1 MRSIKAKI
9 LVSMVLTLAISL
21 ILVGGAS
28 CILSYRGTQSTLEAS
43 MKEMAVVA
51 ADRVSYE
58 LQAYRNIVG
67 ETGSTARLSNPEITL
82 AEKQDL
88 LQQKVDTYGF
98 QRYNLLNT
106 QGRSLIDGSNY
117 SDRAYFKAAMQGN
130 TYVSEPLIS
139 SVTGEMTIIISAPV
153 WQDGQ
158 VGGRVAGVV
167 YFVPQETF
175 LNEIVSNLQISEG
188 GTAYMLDATGNT
200 IAHRNL
206 ESVRN
211 QENTIQDA
219 KGDKSLADLAA
230 IETDMIAGGT
240 GFSQYSYGGETKF
253 TAYAPVPETNG
264 WSIAINA
271 PTSDFTGTAILGII
285 ITLVLLI
292 AAVIVASL
300 VALRLAVGIGGPI
313 KACSDRLHLLSQGN
327 LEAPVPDFDRN
338 DEVGELVSSTK
349 IIVTALSTILKD
361 IDYLLSQMGEGN
373 FVVDSRVPELYIGDF
388 APLLVS
394 MRRIKNKLSDVLSQI
409 HTSSAQIAAGSSQVS
424 DGAQALAQGATEQA
438 SSVQELAATVHDISQ
453 NVDETADVS
462 RQSRSRA
469 EEAGGQ
475 VMQSNKMML
484 QMTTAMA
491 EITEFSKKIGNII
504 TTIEDIAFQT
514 NIGKGFAVVADEV
527 RNLAFKSDQAAKATK
542 ELIESSVESVQNGNA
557 IVTNVTDSLQKTTD
571 LAGLAVDDM
580 VRVAEMVDTI
590 SAAIAQVTVGLDQIS
605 AVVQTNSA
613 TSEQSAAASEE
624 LSSQAQLLDDLVGQ
638 FRLPDNVHSYGDT
651 LGN

>member
-175 LNEIVSNLQISEG
+175 LNKIVSNLQISEG

-438 SSVQELAATVHDISQ
+438 SSCT
-453 NVDETADVS
+453 
-462 RQSRSRA
+462 
-469 EEAGGQ
+469 
-475 VMQSNKMML
+475 
-484 QMTTAMA
+484 
-491 EITEFSKKIGNII
+491 
-504 TTIEDIAFQT
+504 
-514 NIGKGFAVVADEV
+514 
-527 RNLAFKSDQAAKATK
+527 
-542 ELIESSVESVQNGNA
+542 
-557 IVTNVTDSLQKTTD
+557 
-571 LAGLAVDDM
+571 
-580 VRVAEMVDTI
+580 
-590 SAAIAQVTVGLDQIS
+590 
-605 AVVQTNSA
+605 
-613 TSEQSAAASEE
+613 
-624 LSSQAQLLDDLVGQ
+624 
-638 FRLPDNVHSYGDT
+638 
-651 LGN
+651 

>member
-230 IETDMIAGGT
+230 IETDMIAWRHRV
-240 GFSQYSYGGETKF
+240 Q
-253 TAYAPVPETNG
+253 PVQL
-264 WSIAINA
+264 WRR
-271 PTSDFTGTAILGII
+271 DK
-285 ITLVLLI
+285 VYC
-292 AAVIVASL
+292 V
-300 VALRLAVGIGGPI
+300 
-313 KACSDRLHLLSQGN
+313 CSR
-327 LEAPVPDFDRN
+327 P
-338 DEVGELVSSTK
+338 
-349 IIVTALSTILKD
+349 
-361 IDYLLSQMGEGN
+361 
-373 FVVDSRVPELYIGDF
+373 
-388 APLLVS
+388 
-394 MRRIKNKLSDVLSQI
+394 
-409 HTSSAQIAAGSSQVS
+409 
-424 DGAQALAQGATEQA
+424 
-438 SSVQELAATVHDISQ
+438 
-453 NVDETADVS
+453 
-462 RQSRSRA
+462 
-469 EEAGGQ
+469 
-475 VMQSNKMML
+475 
-484 QMTTAMA
+484 
-491 EITEFSKKIGNII
+491 
-504 TTIEDIAFQT
+504 
-514 NIGKGFAVVADEV
+514 
-527 RNLAFKSDQAAKATK
+527 
-542 ELIESSVESVQNGNA
+542 
-557 IVTNVTDSLQKTTD
+557 
-571 LAGLAVDDM
+571 
-580 VRVAEMVDTI
+580 
-590 SAAIAQVTVGLDQIS
+590 
-605 AVVQTNSA
+605 
-613 TSEQSAAASEE
+613 
-624 LSSQAQLLDDLVGQ
+624 
-638 FRLPDNVHSYGDT
+638 
-651 LGN
+651 

>member
-88 LQQKVDTYGF
+88 LQQKVDTYSF

-219 KGDKSLADLAA
+219 KGDKYPCP
-230 IETDMIAGGT
+230 
-240 GFSQYSYGGETKF
+240 FPQ
-253 TAYAPVPETNG
+253 
-264 WSIAINA
+264 
-271 PTSDFTGTAILGII
+271 
-285 ITLVLLI
+285 
-292 AAVIVASL
+292 
-300 VALRLAVGIGGPI
+300 
-313 KACSDRLHLLSQGN
+313 
-327 LEAPVPDFDRN
+327 
-338 DEVGELVSSTK
+338 
-349 IIVTALSTILKD
+349 
-361 IDYLLSQMGEGN
+361 
-373 FVVDSRVPELYIGDF
+373 
-388 APLLVS
+388 
-394 MRRIKNKLSDVLSQI
+394 
-409 HTSSAQIAAGSSQVS
+409 
-424 DGAQALAQGATEQA
+424 
-438 SSVQELAATVHDISQ
+438 
-453 NVDETADVS
+453 
-462 RQSRSRA
+462 
-469 EEAGGQ
+469 
-475 VMQSNKMML
+475 
-484 QMTTAMA
+484 
-491 EITEFSKKIGNII
+491 
-504 TTIEDIAFQT
+504 
-514 NIGKGFAVVADEV
+514 
-527 RNLAFKSDQAAKATK
+527 
-542 ELIESSVESVQNGNA
+542 
-557 IVTNVTDSLQKTTD
+557 
-571 LAGLAVDDM
+571 
-580 VRVAEMVDTI
+580 
-590 SAAIAQVTVGLDQIS
+590 
-605 AVVQTNSA
+605 
-613 TSEQSAAASEE
+613 
-624 LSSQAQLLDDLVGQ
+624 
-638 FRLPDNVHSYGDT
+638 
-651 LGN
+651 